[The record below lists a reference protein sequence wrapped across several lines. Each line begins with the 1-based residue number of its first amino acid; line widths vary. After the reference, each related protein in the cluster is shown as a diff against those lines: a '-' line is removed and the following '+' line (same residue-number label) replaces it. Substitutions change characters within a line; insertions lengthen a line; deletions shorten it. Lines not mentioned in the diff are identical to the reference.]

1 MVDYFRLIVMASLPV
16 LLTIIFAFLEKY
28 SGFGKLPYAAKQLV
42 IGVAYGLVAILATE
56 FGVNVGGAVT
66 NVRDA
71 APVCA
76 GLFFGGPAG
85 IVAGIIGGIERWF
98 AVYWGAGYYT
108 RLACTVSTIVA
119 GFATAIIRKY
129 LFKNKRA
136 SWSWSLLT
144 AMVIEIFHMLMIF
157 FTNMD
162 DIAQAFVFV
171 KLCSAPMI
179 VLNSVS
185 VLVAALFIRVIQS
198 GEASKNVGKP
208 TISKIFQ
215 RILMICLVVSFTVIT
230 GFIWVLQTKTVEN
243 NTLESLKLNI
253 NDVKNE
259 VQKESDKNLLNITKR
274 VAKSINEGNETTNEA
289 MSNLCYYHDVS
300 EVNLI
305 RSDGIIIATSNPQ
318 NIGFDMW
325 KGEQSSDFM
334 KKIKGANEYVQQY
347 QNIARDETVGMKYA
361 GVILDNGYFIQVG
374 YDGEKFRNDID
385 SQLEDITANRHIG
398 QKGFVAIC
406 KDDVIVTDAFDHAGK
421 TLEEI
426 GLSLTDNQIRS
437 KEIVNSF
444 IGNEPIYVKCEE
456 AEGFTIIA
464 VSYADE
470 VIIERDM
477 SVYIIIFMEIM
488 LMAILFVD
496 IYVLLNRRVV
506 GNVER
511 INEGLSEITAGNLD
525 VVLQVN
531 DTKEFEELSDGIN
544 QTVSRLKQ
552 YIADEKARIDK
563 DLEYAKT
570 IQKAALPSVF
580 PHYVRGKAFDLF
592 TSMDAAKEVGGDFYD
607 FYMLDKKHFVFLI
620 ADVSGKGIPA
630 AMFMMTSKTQI
641 RGLAEKK
648 LSPAEI
654 FTQANDAFCEN
665 NEAGMFVTAW
675 IGILDIETGIVTYAN
690 AGHNPPVI
698 KQNGEYSFFKTRP
711 GLVLGGMEGIK
722 YKQGELQLQP
732 GDMIYLY
739 TDGVTES
746 TNMDNELFG
755 DDRLLETLKALDGK
769 QVEDIGAGVRAAVDA
784 FAGEAPQFDD
794 ITMLVV
800 KYKGEK

>member
-1 MVDYFRLIVMASLPV
+1 
-16 LLTIIFAFLEKY
+16 
-28 SGFGKLPYAAKQLV
+28 
-42 IGVAYGLVAILATE
+42 
-56 FGVNVGGAVT
+56 
-66 NVRDA
+66 
-71 APVCA
+71 
-76 GLFFGGPAG
+76 
-85 IVAGIIGGIERWF
+85 
-98 AVYWGAGYYT
+98 
-108 RLACTVSTIVA
+108 
-119 GFATAIIRKY
+119 
-129 LFKNKRA
+129 
-136 SWSWSLLT
+136 
-144 AMVIEIFHMLMIF
+144 
-157 FTNMD
+157 
-162 DIAQAFVFV
+162 
-171 KLCSAPMI
+171 
-179 VLNSVS
+179 
-185 VLVAALFIRVIQS
+185 
-198 GEASKNVGKP
+198 
-208 TISKIFQ
+208 
-215 RILMICLVVSFTVIT
+215 
-230 GFIWVLQTKTVEN
+230 
-243 NTLESLKLNI
+243 
-253 NDVKNE
+253 
-259 VQKESDKNLLNITKR
+259 
-274 VAKSINEGNETTNEA
+274 
-289 MSNLCYYHDVS
+289 
-300 EVNLI
+300 
-305 RSDGIIIATSNPQ
+305 
-318 NIGFDMW
+318 
-325 KGEQSSDFM
+325 
-334 KKIKGANEYVQQY
+334 
-347 QNIARDETVGMKYA
+347 
-361 GVILDNGYFIQVG
+361 
-374 YDGEKFRNDID
+374 
-385 SQLEDITANRHIG
+385 
-398 QKGFVAIC
+398 
-406 KDDVIVTDAFDHAGK
+406 
-421 TLEEI
+421 
-426 GLSLTDNQIRS
+426 
-437 KEIVNSF
+437 
-444 IGNEPIYVKCEE
+444 
-456 AEGFTIIA
+456 
-464 VSYADE
+464 
-470 VIIERDM
+470 M